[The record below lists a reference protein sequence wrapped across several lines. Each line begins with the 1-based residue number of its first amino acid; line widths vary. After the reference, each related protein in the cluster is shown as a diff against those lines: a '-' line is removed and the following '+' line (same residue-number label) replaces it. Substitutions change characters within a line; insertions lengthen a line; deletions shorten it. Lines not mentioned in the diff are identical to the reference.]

1 MSFGSENPELWDEI
15 SKKGIESKLRGQLER
30 EGFDD
35 IDDYT
40 VEAVVAALYEVA
52 KIRDPLLDWSNDE
65 ICNSEADYWG
75 GKIDEA
81 VMRHEAKKGY

>member
-15 SKKGIESKLRGQLER
+15 CKRGIVSWIRGRLER

-35 IDDYT
+35 VDDMT
-40 VEAVVAALYEVA
+40 IEAVVAALYEVP
-52 KIRDPLLDWSNDE
+52 KTRDILLDMAENE
-65 ICNSEADYWG
+65 VCASEQGYWG
-75 GKIDEA
+75 DRVDEA

>member
-15 SKKGIESKLRGQLER
+15 CKCGIVNWIRGRLER

-35 IDDYT
+35 VDDKT
-40 VEAVVAALYEVA
+40 IEAVVAALYEVP
-52 KIRDPLLDWSNDE
+52 KTRDILLDLANDDV
-65 ICNSEADYWG
+65 CSSEADYWG

-81 VMRHEAKKGY
+81 VMRHESKKGY